1 MSTLTLILGLNPNPG
16 PNKGPDEKETT
27 HVSYCKQFIINNKL
41 LKWLG
46 MFQVLHVKSIGSP
59 TPPYLITSI
68 IYLVLIASS
77 TSPIHMKNSTT

>member
-27 HVSYCKQFIINNKL
+27 YVSYCKQFIINNKL

-46 MFQVLHVKSIGSP
+46 MFQVVHVKSISSP
-59 TPPYLITSI
+59 TPYLIISN
-68 IYLVLIASS
+68 IYLVLIASL